1 MQLKRGKT
9 TSISTR
15 RDLDSM
21 GSSEDVTSDKS
32 SIALDAVESSLS
44 SSSSVQD
51 TKVIPAPS
59 KVITNLLNMKRT
71 SVVFLMKKKNIVYFL
86 I

>member
-15 RDLDSM
+15 RDLNSM

-32 SIALDAVESSLS
+32 SIALDAVEPSFS

-51 TKVIPAPS
+51 TKVLPAPS
-59 KVITNLLNMKRT
+59 KVMINLLNMKRT
-71 SVVFLMKKKNIVYFL
+71 SAVFLMKRN
-86 I
+86 

>member
-15 RDLDSM
+15 RDLNSM

-32 SIALDAVESSLS
+32 SIALDAVEPSFS

-51 TKVIPAPS
+51 TKVLPAPS
-59 KVITNLLNMKRT
+59 KVMVNLLNMKRT
-71 SVVFLMKKKNIVYFL
+71 SAVFLMKRN
-86 I
+86 

>member
-15 RDLDSM
+15 RDLNSM

-32 SIALDAVESSLS
+32 SIALDAVEPSFS

-51 TKVIPAPS
+51 TKVLPAPS
-59 KVITNLLNMKRT
+59 KVMVNLLNMKRT
-71 SVVFLMKKKNIVYFL
+71 SAVFLKKRN
-86 I
+86 